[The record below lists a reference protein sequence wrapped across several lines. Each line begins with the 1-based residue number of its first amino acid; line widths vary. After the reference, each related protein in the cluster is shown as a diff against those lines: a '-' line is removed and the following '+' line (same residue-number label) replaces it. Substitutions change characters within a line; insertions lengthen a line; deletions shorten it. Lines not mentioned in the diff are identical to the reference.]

1 MAKEVIE
8 KQRQQR
14 LWRCRDQLLEKV
26 IVPFT
31 SLFPVTGKGKDPAAH
46 NISICSSSSMLHFVQ
61 EINTKTKPKVVLTE
75 EQS

>member
-14 LWRCRDQLLEKV
+14 LWSCRDQLLEKV